1 MSVFFIKIGFISI
14 GAEQDIWHPVR
25 GSAHLLTDYF
35 QVNDG
40 IAFDDQ
46 FVVDVTDYKAMPER
60 FHSVAEDVTAEAM
73 GKGLHGIGQDITAYS
88 LDDVLH
94 EFWTV
99 GFDAFPSFIC
109 ADTFIGDGFTTELV
123 HTYTRLYVRQAS
135 S

>member
-25 GSAHLLTDYF
+25 GSAHLLSDYL

-60 FHSVAEDVTAEAM
+60 FHSVAEDVTAD
-73 GKGLHGIGQDITAYS
+73 GLR
-88 LDDVLH
+88 DVLH